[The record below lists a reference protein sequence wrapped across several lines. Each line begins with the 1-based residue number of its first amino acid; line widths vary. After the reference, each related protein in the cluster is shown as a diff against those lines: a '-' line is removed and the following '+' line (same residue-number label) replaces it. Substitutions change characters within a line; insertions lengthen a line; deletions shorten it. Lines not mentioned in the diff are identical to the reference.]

1 MNEKALS
8 TLEYDKIMASLCEK
22 AGSEAGRRICKAALP
37 VSDRAEMERLQD
49 ETASALARIER
60 KGSLSFS
67 GIPEM
72 GDIIGRVALK
82 STLGAG
88 ELRKV
93 ASLLGAALRV
103 KQYGDSADGVS
114 AKASPEEANAGT
126 AATGKSSADRNAAAD
141 ILSERFSLIEPL
153 EYIAREINRCIISE
167 EEIADDASQT
177 LLSVRR
183 QMRQKKA
190 KISEK
195 IAAIAREAA
204 EDEHLQDN
212 LITMR
217 NGRYCIPVKAEYKS
231 KVPGMIHDRSATRN
245 TLFIEPASVVE
256 LNNEIRELEIREN
269 EEIERILQ
277 MLSVS
282 LIPEIEN
289 LKYDVKVLGE
299 LDAIFARGAL
309 AKSMRAVRPEFTDD
323 HSIVLK
329 KARHPLIH
337 PKQVVP
343 IDLELGR
350 NFNLLV
356 ITGPNTGGKTVSL
369 KTVGL
374 FQLMGQSGLHIPALF
389 GSKLGVFEEVYADI
403 GDEQSIEQ
411 SLSTFS
417 SHMTHTVEI
426 LEKAD
431 ENAMVLF
438 DELGAGTDPVEG
450 AALAMAILDNLNN
463 RNVRTMATTHYS
475 ELKAYALTTPG
486 VTNGSCEFDVET
498 LKPTYRLLIGVPGKS
513 NAFAISLRLGMSEE
527 ILRNAKSLIGEKD
540 RSFDDILSELEE
552 LRHEAEEA
560 KKQAVSDRE
569 EAERLRKELA
579 AEKEKLGKRKEKELA
594 QAKEE
599 AEEILR
605 NAKEFAD
612 GTIRRINKQS
622 SSLQLR
628 EMEEERRALRKK
640 MEELGGSQKTE
651 KQVRKSAHKAGD
663 FKVGDTVY
671 VISMDLK
678 GTVHTL
684 PNKKGEC
691 FVSMGIMQYKCNI
704 SDLEIVE
711 EEISLPEKVQRT
723 GAGQIRMSKSFNIS
737 PEINLVGK
745 YPDEAVA
752 ELEKY
757 LDDAYLA
764 QLEKVTVIHGR
775 GTGALRKAVH
785 EYLSRCRNVKS
796 YRTGEFGEGD
806 QGVTIVQFK

>member
-1 MNEKALS
+1 MNERVLH
-8 TLEYDKIMASLCEK
+8 TLEYDKILTSLCEK
-22 AGSEAGRRICKAALP
+22 AGSEAGRRICKKTLP
-37 VSDRAEMERLQD
+37 VSDRYEIEKLQE

-67 GIPEM
+67 GIPEV
-72 GDIIGRVALK
+72 GDTINRVALNA
-82 STLGAG
+82 TLGPG

-93 ASLLGAALRV
+93 ASLLAVALRV
-103 KQYGDSADGVS
+103 KQYGDSKDLGETV
-114 AKASPEEANAGT
+114 
-126 AATGKSSADRNAAAD
+126 D
-141 ILSERFSLIEPL
+141 ILTERFSLIEPL

-167 EEIADDASQT
+167 NEIADDASQT
-177 LLSVRR
+177 LFGIRR

-195 IAAIAREAA
+195 IAAIAKEAA
-204 EDEHLQDN
+204 EDERLQDN

-231 KVPGMIHDRSATRN
+231 KVPGMIHDRSSTRN
-245 TLFIEPASVVE
+245 TLFIEPIEVVE
-256 LNNEIRELEIREN
+256 LNNEIRELEIKEN

-282 LIPEIEN
+282 LIPEIEH
-289 LKYDVKVLGE
+289 LKYNVKVLGE

-309 AKSMRAVRPEFTDD
+309 AKGMRAQRPKFTDD
-323 HSIVLK
+323 HSVVLK

-343 IDLELGR
+343 IDLELGK

-369 KTVGL
+369 KTMGL
-374 FQLMGQSGLHIPALF
+374 FHLMGQSGLHIPALY
-389 GSKLGVFEEVYADI
+389 GSELGIFNEIYADI

-431 ENAMVLF
+431 ENSLVLF

-450 AALAMAILDNLNN
+450 AALAMAILNDLNN

-513 NAFAISLRLGMSEE
+513 NAFAISLRLGMSED
-527 ILRNAKSLIGEKD
+527 ILTHAKSLVGEKD
-540 RSFDDILSELEE
+540 RSFDDMLSELED
-552 LRHEAEEA
+552 LRREAEEA
-560 KKQAVSDRE
+560 KMQAVRDRE
-569 EAERLRKELA
+569 EAEKIRRDLASEREKFKSRKD
-579 AEKEKLGKRKEKELA
+579 KEIERA
-594 QAKEE
+594 REE

-612 GTIRRINKQS
+612 ETIRKINKQS
-622 SSLQLR
+622 KSFNMKD
-628 EMEEERRALRKK
+628 MEEGRRELRKK
-640 MEELGGSQKTE
+640 MDEMGSKKTE
-651 KQVRKSAHKAGD
+651 KQARKSSHKAGD
-663 FKVGDTVY
+663 FKIGDTVH

-684 PNKKGEC
+684 PDKKGQC

-711 EEISLPEKVQRT
+711 DEIKLPEKVERT
-723 GAGQIRMSKSFNIS
+723 GAGQIRMSKSFNVS

-764 QLEKVTVIHGR
+764 QIEQVRVIHGR

-785 EYLSRCRNVKS
+785 DYLKRCRNVKNF
-796 YRTGEFGEGD
+796 RVGEFGEGD
-806 QGVTIVQFK
+806 HGVTIVTFR

>member
-1 MNEKALS
+1 MRFARLRNRKRTWRGMNEKAIY
-8 TLEYDKIMASLCEK
+8 TLEYDKIMTSLCEK
-22 AGSEAGRRICKAALP
+22 AGSEAGKRICRETLP
-37 VSDRAEMERLQD
+37 VSDRAVIEQLQE

-67 GIPEM
+67 GIPKM

-93 ASLLGAALRV
+93 ASLLAVALRV
-103 KQYGDSADGVS
+103 KQYGDSGEVTET
-114 AKASPEEANAGT
+114 ASGGT
-126 AATGKSSADRNAAAD
+126 AD
-141 ILSERFSLIEPL
+141 ILSERFLLIEPL
-153 EYIAREINRCIISE
+153 EYIAREINRCILSE

-177 LLSVRR
+177 LLSIRR

-190 KISEK
+190 KISDK

-204 EDEHLQDN
+204 EDEHLQEN

-299 LDAIFARGAL
+299 LDAIFARGSL
-309 AKSMRAVRPEFTDD
+309 AKSMRAVRPEFTGD
-323 HSIVLK
+323 HRILLK

-343 IDLELGR
+343 IDLELGTA
-350 NFNLLV
+350 FNLLV

-374 FQLMGQSGLHIPALF
+374 FQLMGQSGLHIPALS
-389 GSKLGVFEEVYADI
+389 GSKLGIFEEVYADI

-431 ENAMVLF
+431 ENSLVLF

-513 NAFAISLRLGMSEE
+513 NAFAISLRLGMSED
-527 ILRNAKSLIGEKD
+527 ILNNAKALIGEKD
-540 RSFDDILSELEE
+540 RSFDDMLSELEE

-560 KKQAVSDRE
+560 RKQAVSDRE
-569 EAERLRKELA
+569 EAERLRKELT
-579 AEKEKLGKRKEKELA
+579 AEKEKLGKRKEKEIA
-594 QAKEE
+594 EAKEE

-612 GTIRRINKQS
+612 ETIRKINKQS
-622 SSLQLR
+622 KAFNMR
-628 EMEEERRALRKK
+628 DMEEERRELRKK
-640 MEELGGSQKTE
+640 MEELGSRKTE
-651 KQVRKSAHKAGD
+651 KQIRKSGHKAGD
-663 FKVGDTVY
+663 FKIGDTVY

-678 GTVHTL
+678 GTIHTL

-711 EEISLPEKVQRT
+711 EEISLPDKVQRT

-764 QLEKVTVIHGR
+764 QLERVTVIHGR

-806 QGVTIVQFK
+806 HGVTIVEFK

>member
-1 MNEKALS
+1 MNERVLH
-8 TLEYDKIMASLCEK
+8 TLEYDKILASLCEK
-22 AGSEAGRRICKAALP
+22 AGSEAGKRICKDTLPLSDRYEIEQRQEETAAAL
-37 VSDRAEMERLQD
+37 S
-49 ETASALARIER
+49 RIER

-67 GIPEM
+67 GIPDV
-72 GDIIGRVALK
+72 GDIINRVALK
-82 STLGAG
+82 ATLGPG

-93 ASLLGAALRV
+93 AALLSVTLRV
-103 KQYGDSADGVS
+103 KQYGDSSELTDVL
-114 AKASPEEANAGT
+114 T
-126 AATGKSSADRNAAAD
+126 
-141 ILSERFSLIEPL
+141 ERFSLIEPL

-167 EEIADDASQT
+167 DEIADDASQT
-177 LLSVRR
+177 LLGIRR

-190 KISEK
+190 RISDKIT
-195 IAAIAREAA
+195 ALAREAA
-204 EDEHLQDN
+204 EDEKLQDN

-217 NGRYCIPVKAEYKS
+217 NGRYCIPVKAEYKN
-231 KVPGMIHDRSATRN
+231 KVPGMIHDRSSTGS
-245 TLFIEPASVVE
+245 TFFIEPIEIVE
-256 LNNEIRELEIREN
+256 LNNEIRELEIKEN

-289 LKYDVKVLGE
+289 LKYDVKALGE
-299 LDAIFARGAL
+299 LDAVFARGSL
-309 AKSMRAVRPEFTDD
+309 AKSMRAQRPKFTES

-343 IDLELGR
+343 IDLELGK

-369 KTVGL
+369 KTIGL
-374 FQLMGQSGLHIPALF
+374 FQLMGQSGLHIPALG
-389 GSKLGVFEEVYADI
+389 GSELGIFTEVYADI

-426 LEKAD
+426 LDKAD
-431 ENAMVLF
+431 ENSLVLF

-450 AALAMAILDNLNN
+450 AALAMAILNDLNN

-527 ILRNAKSLIGEKD
+527 ILDHAKSLVGEKD
-540 RSFDDILSELEE
+540 RSFDDMLRELEE
-552 LRHEAEEA
+552 LRHDAEVAEKEAAAKRDEAEKIRA
-560 KKQAVSDRE
+560 
-569 EAERLRKELA
+569 ELA
-579 AEKEKLGKRKEKELA
+579 GEKEKLDKRRDKEIERA
-594 QAKEE
+594 REE

-605 NAKEFAD
+605 NAKEYAD
-612 GTIRRINKQS
+612 ETIRKINKLS
-622 SSLQLR
+622 RNFDMKDL
-628 EMEEERRALRKK
+628 EEERRGLRKK
-640 MEELGGSQKTE
+640 LDEVGPQKSE
-651 KQVRKSAHKAGD
+651 KQIRKSTHKAGD
-663 FKVGDTVY
+663 FKIGDTVH

-678 GTVHTL
+678 GTIHTL
-684 PNKKGEC
+684 PNKKGQC
-691 FVSMGIMQYKCNI
+691 TVTMGIMQYQCNI

-711 EEISLPEKVQRT
+711 DEVKLPEKVQRT
-723 GAGQIRMSKSFNIS
+723 GAGQIRMSKSFVVS

-764 QLEKVTVIHGR
+764 QLDKVRIIHGR

-785 EYLSRCRNVKS
+785 DYLKNCRNVKS
-796 YRTGEFGEGD
+796 FRVGEFGEGD
-806 QGVTIVQFK
+806 HGVTIVEFK